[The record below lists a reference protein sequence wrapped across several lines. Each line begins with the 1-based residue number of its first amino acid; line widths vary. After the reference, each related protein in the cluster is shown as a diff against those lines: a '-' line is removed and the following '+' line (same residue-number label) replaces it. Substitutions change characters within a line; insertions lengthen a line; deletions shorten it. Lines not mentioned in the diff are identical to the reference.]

1 MAESGQENGQ
11 NATVAVLHEVVA
23 ELRGL
28 RADTNTRFESVEQV
42 LRGHSRQ
49 LEEVVGRLGRMD
61 ERLGSMDGRLG
72 RVEGHLERMEV
83 RLGRVENGLADLRA
97 EVHEGFAELGAKIDS
112 AADRDRH
119 LEEKIQ

>member
-42 LRGHSRQ
+42 LRAHSRQ
-49 LEEVVGRLGRMD
+49 LEEVVGRLG
-61 ERLGSMDGRLG
+61 SMDG
-72 RVEGHLERMEV
+72 

-97 EVHEGFAELGAKIDS
+97 EVHEGFAELGAKIES